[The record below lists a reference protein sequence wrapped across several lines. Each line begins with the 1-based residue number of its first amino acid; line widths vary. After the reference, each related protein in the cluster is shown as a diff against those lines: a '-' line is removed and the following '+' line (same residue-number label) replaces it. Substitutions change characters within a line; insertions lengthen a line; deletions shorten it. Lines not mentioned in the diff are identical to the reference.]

1 MEEETVGYEQRRRN
15 KRKAFVVFLI
25 AFVVFPVVLGF
36 VVYKVRLVLINNINH
51 NNNVINDNIDDQWGL
66 VDLAYENSTNGGVII
81 YTCTTGGWVK
91 RVRLNDVS
99 RVSENWVNTGGTP
112 LGIVLDYNNDNLV
125 FVTDSQKGLLSI
137 TKDKGEMK
145 ILTDEAEG
153 VKFKLTAGLDVADD
167 GIIYF
172 TDSSSSSSSS
182 QLSNGRLLSYDPLT
196 NQTLVLL
203 TNLYA
208 NGVGLSPDQSYLHF
222 CETPLKRCMKYYIKG
237 EKKGSVETLME
248 ERRKKYYINKTSVVD
263 QTILMETTKVDDDDD
278 DYEYMSEDYF
288 ITVEKALTRVHFPRK
303 KLPNIEIN

>member
-1 MEEETVGYEQRRRN
+1 MEEEIVGYEQRRRN

-51 NNNVINDNIDDQWGL
+51 NNDVIINDNIDDQWGL

-91 RVRLNDVS
+91 RVRLSDAS

-167 GIIYF
+167 
-172 TDSSSSSSSS
+172 
-182 QLSNGRLLSYDPLT
+182 
-196 NQTLVLL
+196 
-203 TNLYA
+203 
-208 NGVGLSPDQSYLHF
+208 VGLSPDQSYLHF

-248 ERRKKYYINKTSVVD
+248 KRRKKYYINKASVVD
-263 QTILMETTKVDDDDD
+263 QTTLMETTTVDDDDDDDDDD

-288 ITVEKALTRVHFPRK
+288 ITMEKALTRVHSPRK
-303 KLPNIEIN
+303 KLPNIEINSH

>member
-51 NNNVINDNIDDQWGL
+51 NNDVIINDNIDDQWGL

-172 TDSSSSSSSS
+172 TDSSSSSHD
-182 QLSNGRLLSYDPLT
+182 QLSINGRLLSYDPLT
-196 NQTLVLL
+196 NQTL
-203 TNLYA
+203 T
-208 NGVGLSPDQSYLHF
+208 
-222 CETPLKRCMKYYIKG
+222 T
-237 EKKGSVETLME
+237 
-248 ERRKKYYINKTSVVD
+248 
-263 QTILMETTKVDDDDD
+263 LMETTTVDDDDDD

-288 ITVEKALTRVHFPRK
+288 ITMEKALTRVHSP
-303 KLPNIEIN
+303 

>member
-1 MEEETVGYEQRRRN
+1 MEEEIVGYEQRRRN

-51 NNNVINDNIDDQWGL
+51 NNDVIINDNIDDQWGL

-91 RVRLNDVS
+91 RVRLSDAS

-167 GIIYF
+167 
-172 TDSSSSSSSS
+172 
-182 QLSNGRLLSYDPLT
+182 
-196 NQTLVLL
+196 VLL

-248 ERRKKYYINKTSVVD
+248 KRRKKYYINKASVVD
-263 QTILMETTKVDDDDD
+263 QTTLMETTTVDDDDDDDDDD

-288 ITVEKALTRVHFPRK
+288 ITMEKALTRVHSPRK
-303 KLPNIEIN
+303 KLPNIEINSH